1 MKCVR
6 GVAGKV
12 RKPKARVEAGPRLAA
27 ASYHAAAEPDAAC
40 GPSEDVDSVAAVS
53 VVTREPSA
61 IDEPPVA
68 EVREPVESLPS
79 TPMEVYLR
87 LLRSMS

>member
-1 MKCVR
+1 M
-6 GVAGKV
+6 

-68 EVREPVESLPS
+68 EVRREPVESLPS